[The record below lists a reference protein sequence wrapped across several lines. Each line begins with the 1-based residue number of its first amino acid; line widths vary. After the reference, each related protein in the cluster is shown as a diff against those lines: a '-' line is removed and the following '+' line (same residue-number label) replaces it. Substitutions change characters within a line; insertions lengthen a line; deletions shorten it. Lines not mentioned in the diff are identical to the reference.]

1 MPWVPMDKCEQ
12 CGSEHIRLVPDDDPD
27 VGYYSNAWQCD
38 NGHNVEVWSP
48 DGGWSA
54 PND

>member
-12 CGSEHIRLVPDDDPD
+12 CGSEDIMLVPDEDYD
-27 VGYYSNAWQCD
+27 VGYHSTVWQCA

-48 DGGWSA
+48 DGGWSD
-54 PND
+54 PK